1 MCSLRIYKGS
11 YAKESGLNLDPF
23 MIHETFLYLTETAFG
38 SHPCRVVSATSFT
51 AVTRVQIPS
60 GTPNL
65 FRNLQPIAGIAVG
78 TKRHNSDRIPTSFAV
93 PSPLFSPILGIFSQ
107 AQKGTCAPICLSAD
121 GRTRCTQ
128 QRYDV
133 TLSFT
138 FVKCD
143 CLRIG
148 IERDPAG
155 SVTE

>member
-1 MCSLRIYKGS
+1 MALIVAIR
-11 YAKESGLNLDPF
+11 ASGFN
-23 MIHETFLYLTETAFG
+23 YLQI
-38 SHPCRVVSATSFT
+38 VVSFT

-65 FRNLQPIAGIAVG
+65 FRSLQPIAESFVG
-78 TKRHNSDRIPTSFAV
+78 TKRHKSGRISTSFAV
-93 PSPLFSPILGIFSQ
+93 PSPLFAPILSMFSQ
-107 AQKGTCAPICLSAD
+107 AQKGTCAPICLSAA

-128 QRYDV
+128 QPYDV

-148 IERDPAG
+148 IERDPA
-155 SVTE
+155 